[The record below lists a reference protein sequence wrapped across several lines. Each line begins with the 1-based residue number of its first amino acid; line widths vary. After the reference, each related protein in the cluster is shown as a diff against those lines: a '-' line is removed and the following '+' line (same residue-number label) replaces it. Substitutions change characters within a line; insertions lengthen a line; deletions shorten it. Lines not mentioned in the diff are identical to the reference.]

1 MDHTDVPQYLFAA
14 DCFCLPTLNE
24 GCSNAIVEALAC
36 GLPVVSS
43 NLPFNEDILD
53 DTNSI
58 LVDPMN
64 VEEIASALKKI
75 KENKTYRDKLSEG
88 ALLKASELRID
99 VRAEKIIEFIT
110 KKI

>member
-1 MDHTDVPQYLFAA
+1 M
-14 DCFCLPTLNE
+14 PTLNE

-53 DTNSI
+53 ETNSI
-58 LVDPMN
+58 LVNPMN
-64 VEEIASALKKI
+64 VEEIASALLKI
-75 KENKTYRDKLSEG
+75 KESKAFRDKLAEG

-99 VRAEKIIEFIT
+99 IRAEKIVDFIT